1 MGVEEG
7 LERGGPDVSREAAVA
22 ALDSIDPDLG
32 AFIEVDRD
40 RVMAAAEAPR
50 AGRLSGVLVAVKD
63 LIDTAG
69 LRTTYGSDFFADHVP
84 EKNAPVVDALEAEGA
99 IVLGKTNLNEFAY
112 GVSGYNPFYGA
123 ILTPR
128 DRSRTAGGSSSGSAA
143 AVSAGVCRLAVGSD
157 TSGSVRIPAACCGVY
172 GMKLANGAASLE
184 GIFPLAARYDSVGY
198 FAAGVEDL
206 QLVLGIDE
214 LPDVGSLKVARIGVD
229 VETPDL
235 PEEHWFSFRE
245 QVWEVHGERYQKE
258 PKRYGKDVQWKL
270 ALPIGDVALAREL
283 LETWRT
289 RFLEAVEG
297 ADVLVGPLL
306 DGAAPTLEA
315 VKAEYERDEFI
326 VGGRLLRH
334 TPQYNEL
341 GWPALAV
348 PTAGGAVQ
356 VASRPG
362 NEAAV
367 LAVGRQ
373 IGLPSE
379 EVVTR

>member
-7 LERGGPDVSREAAVA
+7 LQGGGPVVSREAVTA
-22 ALDSIDPDLG
+22 ALDRIDPDLG

-40 RVMAAAEAPR
+40 RVLAAAGAPR
-50 AGRLSGVLVAVKD
+50 DGRLSGVLVAVKD

-84 EKNAPVVDALEAEGA
+84 ETNAAVVDALEAEGA

-112 GVSGYNPFYGA
+112 GVSGFNPFYGP
-123 ILTPR
+123 ILTPK
-128 DRSRTAGGSSSGSAA
+128 DRSRTAGGSSGGSAA
-143 AVSAGVCRLAVGSD
+143 VVSAGVCRLAVGSD

-184 GIFPLAARYDSVGY
+184 GIFPLAARYDSLGY
-198 FAAGVEDL
+198 FAAGIEDL

-214 LPDVGSLKVARIGVD
+214 LPDVGTLKVAHIGVD

-235 PEEHWFSFRE
+235 PEEHWVSFRE
-245 QVWEVHGERYQKE
+245 QVWEVHAERYQKE
-258 PKRYGKDVQWKL
+258 PNRYGKDVQWKL
-270 ALPIGDVALAREL
+270 ALPFDDADTAREL
-283 LETWRT
+283 LEAWRT

-297 ADVLVGPLL
+297 VEVLVGPVL

-315 VKAEYERDEFI
+315 VESEYERDEFI

-341 GWPALAV
+341 GWPALAI
-348 PTAGGAVQ
+348 PTADGPLQ
-356 VASRPG
+356 VAGRPG
-362 NEAAV
+362 SEAAV

-373 IGLPSE
+373 LGLPSE

>member
-1 MGVEEG
+1 VGVEEG
-7 LERGGPDVSREAAVA
+7 LQGGGPVVSREAVTA
-22 ALDSIDPDLG
+22 ALDRIDPDLG

-40 RVMAAAEAPR
+40 RVLAAAGAPR
-50 AGRLSGVLVAVKD
+50 DGRLSGVLVAVKD

-84 EKNAPVVDALEAEGA
+84 ETNAAVVDALEAEGA

-112 GVSGYNPFYGA
+112 GVSGFNPFYGP
-123 ILTPR
+123 ILTPK
-128 DRSRTAGGSSSGSAA
+128 DRSRTAGGSSGGSAA
-143 AVSAGVCRLAVGSD
+143 VVSAGVCRLAVGSD

-184 GIFPLAARYDSVGY
+184 GIFPLAARYDSLGY
-198 FAAGVEDL
+198 FAAGIEDL

-214 LPDVGSLKVARIGVD
+214 LPDVGTLKVAHIGVD

-235 PEEHWFSFRE
+235 PEEHWVSFRE
-245 QVWEVHGERYQKE
+245 QVWEVHAERYQKE
-258 PKRYGKDVQWKL
+258 PNRYGKDVQWKL
-270 ALPIGDVALAREL
+270 ALPFDDADTAREL
-283 LETWRT
+283 LEAWRT

-297 ADVLVGPLL
+297 VEVLVGPVL

-315 VKAEYERDEFI
+315 VESEYERDEFI

-341 GWPALAV
+341 GWPALAI
-348 PTAGGAVQ
+348 PTADGPLQ
-356 VASRPG
+356 VAGRPG
-362 NEAAV
+362 SEAAV

-373 IGLPSE
+373 LGLPSA

>member
-1 MGVEEG
+1 M
-7 LERGGPDVSREAAVA
+7 SRETAIA
-22 ALDSIDPDLG
+22 ALDHIDPDLG

-40 RVMAAAEAPR
+40 RVLAAAEAPR
-50 AGRLSGVLVAVKD
+50 DGRLSGVLVAVKD

-69 LRTTYGSDFFADHVP
+69 VRTTYGSDFFADHVP
-84 EKNAPVVDALEAEGA
+84 ERNAPIVDALEAEGA

-112 GVSGYNPFYGA
+112 GVSGYNAFYGP
-123 ILTPR
+123 ILTPK
-128 DRSRTAGGSSSGSAA
+128 DRARTAGGSSGGSAA
-143 AVSAGVCRLAVGSD
+143 AVSAGICRLAVGTD

-172 GMKLANGAASLE
+172 GMKLAHGAASLE

-198 FAAGVEDL
+198 FAAGIEDL
-206 QLVLGIDE
+206 QLVLSIDE
-214 LPDVGSLKVARIGVD
+214 LPDVQTLKVARLGVD
-229 VETPDL
+229 IEAPDL
-235 PEEHWFSFRE
+235 PKEHWVSFRE

-270 ALPIGDVALAREL
+270 ALPIGDVEAARER
-283 LETWRT
+283 LEAWRT

-297 ADVLVGPLL
+297 IDVLVGPLL

-326 VGGRLLRH
+326 VGGRLVRH

-348 PTAGGAVQ
+348 PTADGLVQ
-356 VASRPG
+356 VAGRPG
-362 NEAAV
+362 GEPAV
-367 LAVGRQ
+367 LAIGRQ
-373 IGLPSE
+373 LGLPSE
-379 EVVTR
+379 DTIVAR

>member
-1 MGVEEG
+1 M
-7 LERGGPDVSREAAVA
+7 VSREAVTA
-22 ALDSIDPDLG
+22 ALDRIDPDLG

-40 RVMAAAEAPR
+40 RVLAAAGAPR
-50 AGRLSGVLVAVKD
+50 DGRLSGVLVAVKD

-84 EKNAPVVDALEAEGA
+84 ETNAAVVDALEAEGA

-112 GVSGYNPFYGA
+112 GVSGFNPFYGP
-123 ILTPR
+123 ILTPK
-128 DRSRTAGGSSSGSAA
+128 DRSRTAGGSSGGSAA
-143 AVSAGVCRLAVGSD
+143 VVSAGVCRLAVGSD

-172 GMKLANGAASLE
+172 GMKLANGAASLK
-184 GIFPLAARYDSVGY
+184 GIFPLAARYDSLGY
-198 FAAGVEDL
+198 FAAGIEDL

-214 LPDVGSLKVARIGVD
+214 LPDVGTLKVAHIGVD

-235 PEEHWFSFRE
+235 PEEHWVSFRE
-245 QVWEVHGERYQKE
+245 QVWEVHAERYQKE
-258 PKRYGKDVQWKL
+258 PNRYGKDVQWKL
-270 ALPIGDVALAREL
+270 ALPFDDADTAREL
-283 LETWRT
+283 LEAWRT

-297 ADVLVGPLL
+297 VEVLVGPVL

-315 VKAEYERDEFI
+315 VESEYERDEFI

-341 GWPALAV
+341 GWPALAI
-348 PTAGGAVQ
+348 PTADGPLQ
-356 VASRPG
+356 VAGRPG
-362 NEAAV
+362 SEAAV

-373 IGLPSE
+373 LGLPSE